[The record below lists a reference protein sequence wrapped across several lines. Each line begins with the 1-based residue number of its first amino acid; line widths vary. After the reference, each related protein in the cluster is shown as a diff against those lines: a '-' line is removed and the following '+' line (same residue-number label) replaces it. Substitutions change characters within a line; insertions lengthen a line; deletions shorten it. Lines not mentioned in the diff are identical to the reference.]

1 MVTVVNRDYCKK
13 VIGVF
18 PGQFHPEHVHKKKEE
33 TFICMSGT
41 LILDLDGAKHTLK
54 AGDIMT
60 VEVGVRHS
68 FSSPD
73 GAVFEEISSTHF
85 VDDSYYTDESINAN
99 AEPRV
104 SATPSKPASKIMT
117 VSKRTVSGSWWRL

>member
-1 MVTVVNRDYCKK
+1 
-13 VIGVF
+13 
-18 PGQFHPEHVHKKKEE
+18 
-33 TFICMSGT
+33 
-41 LILDLDGAKHTLK
+41 
-54 AGDIMT
+54 MT

-99 AEPRV
+99 AERKTKLSV
-104 SATPSKPASKIMT
+104 WSLAD
-117 VSKRTVSGSWWRL
+117 